1 MKQRIFTLLFLS
13 ALALTS
19 CRKSGLDPGIKTY
32 DQTQITNY
40 IASNGL
46 TGMIRDT
53 SGGDTTG
60 MYYKILKAGSGPNLQ
75 YTDAVSIVFTLR
87 SFDNK
92 YISIDTIN
100 NHFYDY
106 LGRIGTTDKLPMGLE
121 LGILNILKQKGGS
134 MQILIPSHLAY
145 GVNGYGTGSIKNTNT
160 RISGNQCLD
169 YYVHVVAALTPGSTT
184 SQATFFQDQ
193 GNYDDMV
200 INNYI
205 KANNLTGYTKV
216 PSTLVPG
223 SFYYYSVLS
232 QGTGAAGSINQNST
246 LTYDDTGKLL
256 NNVII
261 DSASNGSTP
270 GTLALNSFIQGVQ
283 DGLSD
288 HATVGAHVSYL
299 FPSALAYGTG
309 SQTGIPVNSCLRFE
323 FTVLTVTP

>member
-60 MYYKILKAGSGPNLQ
+60 MYYKIIQTGNGPQLQ
-75 YTDAVSIVFTLR
+75 YTDQVSLVFTLH

-92 YISIDTIN
+92 YISNDTIN
-100 NHFYDY
+100 NHFYDF
-106 LGRIGTTDKLPMGLE
+106 LGHIGTTDKLPLGLE

-134 MQILIPSHLAY
+134 MRLLIPSHLAY
-145 GVNGYGTGSIKNTNT
+145 GVNGFGTGSINNTNT

-169 YYVHVVAALTPGSTT
+169 YYIHVVAAQTPGNAT
-184 SQATFFQDQ
+184 SQATYLHDQ
-193 GNYDDMV
+193 ANYDDLV

-205 KANNLTGYTKV
+205 KANNLTGYTKAE
-216 PSTLVPG
+216 STLLPG
-223 SFYYYSVLS
+223 NFYYYSILT
-232 QGTGAAGSINQNST
+232 QGTGTAGSINQNST
-246 LTYDDTGKLL
+246 LTYDDTGQLFNK
-256 NNVII
+256 VII
-261 DSASNGSTP
+261 DSASNGTTP
-270 GTLALNSFIQGVQ
+270 GTLALNSFITGVQ

-288 HATVGAHVSYL
+288 HATVGAKVSFL
-299 FPSALAYGTG
+299 FPSALAYGTA
-309 SQTGIPVNSCLRFE
+309 SQTGIPVNSCLRFT
-323 FTVLTVTP
+323 FVVLTVTP